1 MQFRL
6 VYQGKLPSQQGY
18 SKVKE
23 KHEIRRALH
32 KQLRELWETNPFL
45 RERKRTLITSFIP
58 PDSKPSITGSH
69 LIDQR
74 SNTPPKRPILDW
86 IADSHAALG
95 YRFVPLVSSLD
106 GVACAVDILFLR
118 RDEPGSLIKSG
129 GDIDN
134 RIKVLFDA
142 MRIPQASEELKGTH
156 PEQDEDPFF
165 CLLEDDR
172 LITEVKVTTDKLLAP
187 RIFGEHVNDVHL
199 VIHVRTLVLEAREG
213 NRAFLT

>member
-6 VYQGKLPSQQGY
+6 VYQGKLPSQQGN

-23 KHEIRRALH
+23 KHAIRKALH
-32 KQLRELWETNPFL
+32 KQLREMWETNPFL
-45 RERKRTLITSFIP
+45 KVRKVTLITNFIP
-58 PDSKPSITGSH
+58 PNSKPPITGCH

-74 SNTPPKRPILDW
+74 SNTPPKRPVLDW
-86 IADSHAALG
+86 IADSHAAWG
-95 YRFVPLVSSLD
+95 FRFVPLISNLD
-106 GVACAVDILFLR
+106 GVACALDILFLR
-118 RDEPGSLIKSG
+118 RDARGSLIKSG

-142 MRIPQASEELKGTH
+142 LRMPQASEELKGSK
-156 PEQDEDPFF
+156 PDQDEDPFF
-165 CLLEDDR
+165 CLLEDDK

-187 RIFGEHVNDVHL
+187 TGPSQHFNDVHL
-199 VIHVRTLVLEAREG
+199 VMHVRTLVLEAREG

>member
-1 MQFRL
+1 
-6 VYQGKLPSQQGY
+6 
-18 SKVKE
+18 
-23 KHEIRRALH
+23 
-32 KQLRELWETNPFL
+32 
-45 RERKRTLITSFIP
+45 
-58 PDSKPSITGSH
+58 
-69 LIDQR
+69 
-74 SNTPPKRPILDW
+74 
-86 IADSHAALG
+86 
-95 YRFVPLVSSLD
+95 LD
-106 GVACAVDILFLR
+106 GVACALDILFLR

-142 MRIPQASEELKGTH
+142 MRIPQASEELKGTR
-156 PEQDEDPFF
+156 PDQDEEPFF

-187 RIFGEHVNDVHL
+187 CGLGERVNDVHL